1 MPKTPVEQRLER
13 RGLDGTGALS
23 AVLEDIE
30 DEAAEDALIRKK
42 LDERERRR
50 SEEESLVRQQIAAR
64 DAARAAHV
72 PGEGDAARTA
82 MEQSDS
88 DEEMA
93 ESSASAPSL
102 ANFPGASEEVVAS
115 SLALNEQITEST
127 FGFTTFFLGVNTTGL
142 QRFDRVVQVVL
153 ATGDRGV
160 TFSRYL
166 KPIVS
171 VAPDAFDYHGLDE
184 AKLDELGARD
194 ARETLSEM
202 LDFIVEKSDG
212 RRRRLFVGWD
222 NAFGLSCLVETLRD
236 CQLST
241 EVFKDASYLDVKQV
255 APDAVVKQSGST
267 AELTKTLEE
276 LFADYTSGR
285 HPTQYYNSEVRVG
298 MIFVVFACLLELKGW
313 AFDAAAAL
321 AQGPEAIPRLLE
333 AATLEIPE
341 TEDELPPT
349 SDEQRDV
356 DCWKGVDNETGKVT
370 FSINCEGLAKKW
382 GMNTGDISA
391 LSRIHKIKKP
401 WPYLVQLSKRY
412 EVERLRVLSSQET
425 GAMSGRAELIA
436 AWQKRRDG
444 QRMTAHGMLTLARN
458 RDALRQALM
467 REFTDTMRA
476 ALGLEPLSSKDMSI
490 WFRDNYTHPNCG
502 CRGGPLGCVKCTKCG
517 RCVTVYGQAFEHS
530 ELTDVELEEIPG
542 GLQMLLSRGII
553 PAAAGAGAAAA
564 RARVPPKILVAF
576 HRLLPTCI
584 KCNWRVV
591 DYVDRLGLGKV
602 PGMAARRR
610 KVKAHTKAC
619 AKMAGV

>member
-1 MPKTPVEQRLER
+1 MPETPAEQRLER

-50 SEEESLVRQQIAAR
+50 SEEESLVRQQLAAR

-88 DEEMA
+88 DEDMA
-93 ESSASAPSL
+93 PSTAPAPSL
-102 ANFPGASEEVVAS
+102 AEFPGASEEVKESA
-115 SLALNEQITEST
+115 LALNKQMKEST
-127 FGFTTFFLGVNTTGL
+127 FGFATFFLEVSVTGQ
-142 QRFDRVVQVVL
+142 QRCDRVVRVAL
-153 ATGDRGV
+153 ATGESGA

-171 VAPDAFDYHGLDE
+171 VAPDAYKYHGLDE

-194 ARETLSEM
+194 ATEVLSEM
-202 LDFIVEKSDG
+202 LEFVEEQSDG
-212 RRRRLFVGWD
+212 RRTLFVGWD
-222 NAFGLSCLVETLRD
+222 PAFGLSCLVETLRD

-241 EVFKDASYLDVKQV
+241 ELLVGASYLDVMKV
-255 APDAVVKQSGST
+255 APDAVVKETGRG

-276 LFADYTSGR
+276 LFADYTSVR
-285 HPTQYYNSEVRVG
+285 PPTQHYDAEVRVG
-298 MIFVVFACLLELKGW
+298 LVFVVFACLLELKGW

-333 AATLEIPE
+333 GPSVEVPDSDDA
-341 TEDELPPT
+341 LPPT
-349 SDEQRDV
+349 SDVQRPV
-356 DCWKGVDNETGKVT
+356 DCWRGFDKQTGT
-370 FSINCEGLAKKW
+370 ELFSINCEGLAEKW

-391 LSRIHKIKKP
+391 LSRIETTTRP
-401 WPYLVQLSKRY
+401 WPYLVELAKKY

-425 GAMSGRAELIA
+425 GAMSGRAELMA
-436 AWQKRRDG
+436 AWEKRRDG
-444 QRMTAHGMLTLARN
+444 LRMTAAGMLTLSRN
-458 RDALRQALM
+458 RNALRKALK
-467 REFTDTMRA
+467 REFVDTQRA
-476 ALGLEPLSSKDMSI
+476 ALGLEPLSMEDTDT
-490 WFRDNYTHPNCG
+490 WFHDNFTWPKCV
-502 CRGGPLGCVKCTKCG
+502 CVRGPLACVKCTKCG
-517 RCVTVYGQAFEHS
+517 RCVRKGRGRAFEHS
-530 ELTDVELEEIPG
+530 ELTDTELALIPG
-542 GLQMLLSRGII
+542 GLQMLLERGIV
-553 PAAAGAGAAAA
+553 PVAAGAGAAAA

-576 HRLLPTCI
+576 HRLLPTCQ

-610 KVKAHTKAC
+610 AVNAHVDAC
-619 AKMAGV
+619 ARMAGV